1 MTQHP
6 PVARTDAHP
15 AQDEAGRQGR
25 RIALRL
31 VGIAVVVGAAVPPG
45 SAVAAPGHGPGMTTW
60 ARNALGVPVGVG
72 FLLVSRASDQFGQLQ
87 AAVTRAIDDLR
98 RFLVDEPFALQP
110 ERVDE
115 LRDSVVGFVQRT
127 VPDPVTGATLA
138 LEALSGTAIA
148 LVVLD
153 VPLVLSLTLLVFL
166 GAFVPILGA
175 PLSGALAMVVNH
187 LAARGERPGVA
198 PAPAEVAT

>member
-98 RFLVDEPFALQP
+98 RFLVTG
-110 ERVDE
+110 
-115 LRDSVVGFVQRT
+115 SG
-127 VPDPVTGATLA
+127 TGATLA

-175 PLSGALAMVVNH
+175 TLSGALAVVVNH